1 MNAGEADAEGQ
12 WILCV
17 FFWWSGPNLWE
28 SAVIQRN
35 NPWKTCRFEELY
47 NPCHV
52 PGSSGPAK
60 EGGGENRFQP
70 YWETERA
77 GSTSNIQRTTAA
89 VSQDRHIIKP
99 SLT

>member
-12 WILCV
+12 
-17 FFWWSGPNLWE
+17 SSENLQWYKGTTHGKPVALK
-28 SAVIQRN
+28 SYIYI
-35 NPWKTCRFEELY
+35 Y

-89 VSQDRHIIKP
+89 VSQDRNIMKP